1 MKMVHIV
8 KGKTYSYKDHL
19 KRIGFKWF
27 PHRQLWWKP
36 WDMDS
41 LENVKHIQDS
51 IEEMPDV
58 DLIDTDLD
66 VMQNALLG
74 HMDWLDRELL
84 NG

>member
-1 MKMVHIV
+1 
-8 KGKTYSYKDHL
+8 
-19 KRIGFKWF
+19 
-27 PHRQLWWKP
+27 
-36 WDMDS
+36 MDS